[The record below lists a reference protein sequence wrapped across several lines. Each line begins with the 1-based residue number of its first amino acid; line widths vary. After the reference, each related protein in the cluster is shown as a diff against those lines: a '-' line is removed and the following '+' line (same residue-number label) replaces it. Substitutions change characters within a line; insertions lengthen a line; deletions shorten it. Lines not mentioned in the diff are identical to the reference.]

1 MVAMNRLDA
10 SSNATSRRIRSYVA
24 PQRDRFAMAIS
35 IGLLSA
41 IVLVCAVLVTVPL
54 LTIVLR

>member
-1 MVAMNRLDA
+1 
-10 SSNATSRRIRSYVA
+10 
-24 PQRDRFAMAIS
+24 MAIS